1 MSRSKPPS
9 SRFKGAC
16 SGISLDATY
25 SVRLLKPT
33 CGWVKAR
40 ASNRMWLNSIPLAF
54 SKSSSFWKQNEK
66 QSQQQ
71 EPPFIQLYYAF
82 AISTAA
88 AEHNRA
94 TRNTKKRAETFQ
106 PLTQNNPN
114 KKINKQTKKKWV
126 SVCSQSL
133 ISFLW
138 SLFCQPLVRETLGR
152 THSQEIAQ
160 KLLHFYKETKQE
172 H

>member
-1 MSRSKPPS
+1 
-9 SRFKGAC
+9 
-16 SGISLDATY
+16 
-25 SVRLLKPT
+25 
-33 CGWVKAR
+33 
-40 ASNRMWLNSIPLAF
+40 MWLNSIPLAF
-54 SKSSSFWKQNEK
+54 SNSSSFWQQKEK
-66 QSQQQ
+66 QRQQQ
-71 EPPFIQLYYAF
+71 EPLLLYYAA

-94 TRNTKKRAETFQ
+94 RRNTKKRAETFQ
-106 PLTQNNPN
+106 PLTQKNPN

-138 SLFCQPLVRETLGR
+138 SLFYQPLVRETLGR